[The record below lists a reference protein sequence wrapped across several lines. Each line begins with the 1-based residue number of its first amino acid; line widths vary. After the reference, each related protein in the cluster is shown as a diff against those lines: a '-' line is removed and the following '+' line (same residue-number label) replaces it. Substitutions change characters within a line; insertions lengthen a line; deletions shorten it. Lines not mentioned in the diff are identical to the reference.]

1 MSDELTEPTVTT
13 EEVTEEAQEQPE
25 SIDPE
30 LLELVKSLDP
40 ETLKNAKNLDEFY
53 KRVNRM
59 SMDVAEERK
68 RLDAERAK
76 APSPTAAADDS
87 DDGLDEKARRIIDAR
102 VEAVLKSTVLPYM
115 EQERKD
121 TERKVWE
128 NFTND
133 HKDVPADAIA
143 EKFYELGLDQTST
156 TSAKFAAALE
166 KAYKVAKADSLDV
179 DALVTQKVAER
190 LAELKESGGEVVEVK
205 QKKSAIEA
213 SPKTSSDIV
222 NDTELTWVDKLALL
236 AKG

>member
-1 MSDELTEPTVTT
+1 MSDELTETT
-13 EEVTEEAQEQPE
+13 DPIEEVTETPEEKPE

-30 LLELVKSLDP
+30 ILELVKSLDP

-59 SMDVAEERK
+59 SMDVAEEK
-68 RLDAERAK
+68 RRLEAERAK
-76 APSPTAAADDS
+76 APSPTAADSDD

-128 NFTND
+128 NFTNE
-133 HKDVPADAIA
+133 HKDVPADVIA

-166 KAYKVAKADSLDV
+166 KAYKVAKADTVDV
-179 DALVTQKVAER
+179 EALVTQEVQKR
-190 LAELKESGGEVVEVK
+190 LAELKETGGEVVEVK

-213 SPKTSSDIV
+213 SPKTAADVMNDPELSWAQQFDIL
-222 NDTELTWVDKLALL
+222 NK
-236 AKG
+236 